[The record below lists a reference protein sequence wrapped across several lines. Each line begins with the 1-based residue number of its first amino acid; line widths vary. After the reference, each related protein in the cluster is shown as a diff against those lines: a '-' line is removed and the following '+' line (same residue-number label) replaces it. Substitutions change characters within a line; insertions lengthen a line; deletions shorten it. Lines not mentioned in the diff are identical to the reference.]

1 MAIPKIIHYCWF
13 GRNPK
18 PKLAVKCIKSWK
30 KRCPDYEIIE
40 WNEDN
45 FDIPSCPLYVRQAYE
60 AKKWAFV
67 TDYVRLK
74 IVYDEG
80 GIYLDTDVEL
90 IKSLDALLEHDAYF
104 GFEDGTNVNTGLG
117 FGAVK
122 GAPILHE
129 MMLDYKDIP
138 FIMEDGKLDLT
149 PCPQRNTEV
158 LKRHGLV
165 QNDNRQLLERSVLIL
180 PSEYLCPLSTRSQR
194 LVLTNN
200 VMSIHWFSGTW
211 LSEEDRSRQF
221 AFIQQIRARDRIHRF
236 IHIPNRFLRYVLG
249 YERYE
254 ALKRLC
260 KRQ

>member
-1 MAIPKIIHYCWF
+1 MIPKTIHYCWF
-13 GRNPK
+13 GHNPK
-18 PKLAVKCIKSWK
+18 PKLALKCMKSWK
-30 KRCPDYEIIE
+30 KYCPDYEIIE

-45 FDIPSCPLYVRQAYE
+45 FDISSCPLYVRQAYE

-129 MMLDYKDIP
+129 MMQDYKDIP
-138 FIMEDGKLDLT
+138 FIMEDGKMDVT

-165 QNDNRQLLERSVLIL
+165 QNDTRQLLERSVLIL
-180 PSEYLCPLSTRSQR
+180 PTEYLCPLSTQSQR
-194 LVLTNN
+194 LVLANN
-200 VMSIHWFSGTW
+200 TVSIHWFGGTW
-211 LSEEDRSRQF
+211 LSEEDRIRQV
-221 AFIQQIRARDRIHRF
+221 ALIQQIRERDRIHWF
-236 IHIPNRFLRYVLG
+236 IHIPNRFLRNVLG

-260 KRQ
+260 KRR